1 MTSYWRRI
9 GAALAL
15 LASGAPSVLGAQE
28 QPEVVV
34 IERDDV
40 RIERSCTVDPSG
52 LTIADAN
59 GDGVVHIV
67 GDNITVAFS
76 RSPLNG
82 ADASTA
88 QDQLRGVGIRIT
100 GKNVVLRGAQ
110 VQGFKT
116 AVWAS
121 EADGLVV
128 EGCIFSNN
136 YAQRLRST
144 LGAEDLA
151 DWLWPHKNDGGE
163 WRENYGAALYVER
176 SKGVT
181 LRLNS
186 ARRGQNGICLSRVD
200 DSFVFDN
207 DMSFLS
213 GWGLALHRSSRNV
226 VDHNSFDFC
235 VRGYSHGV
243 YSRGQDS
250 AGILAFEQCSD
261 NLFAFNSATHGGDG
275 FFGFAGLEAL
285 EGAGVEHKG
294 LGCNR
299 NVLHGNDFS
308 YAAAIGIEL
317 TFSFDNLFQSN
328 RLVGGNYGVW
338 GGYSHNTR
346 VLDNTFAENTLS
358 ALAVEHGNGL
368 RVEGNRF
375 ERNARAIELWWDEDA
390 DLASKPWVKANGS
403 DSRGAEVGANEFRE
417 ERLALEL
424 RGGASA
430 RWLGGEGLATAV
442 DERSKLERVETL
454 APLAASVDPRLSELR
469 GTRVAVGARAGLSG
483 RERILVTEWGPYDWT
498 EPLLWR
504 AADEAGAHVYEL
516 LGTQVAVSTSKS
528 DAVRLKVE
536 PGPRSTRYVLS
547 SRKAGAVTPYEFR
560 VRLPA
565 RELAASGVLVDTLW
579 NTTFGG
585 WSTDPRTDAAAWR
598 SEVERGVRCEL
609 RALAFPFGGGGPS
622 ELAGAPQALREA
634 RLPHE
639 RFGLLATTKLELP
652 AGAWRVA
659 THSDDGVRVRI
670 DGATLLEN
678 WTHHGP
684 TRDQAQ
690 FEVAATRVVA
700 IEVEY
705 FELDGHAVL
714 EFALEPASPRAGAK

>member
-1 MTSYWRRI
+1 MNSIWRRI

-15 LASGAPSVLGAQE
+15 IASWAPSVLCAQE
-28 QPEVVV
+28 QAEVVV
-34 IERDDV
+34 IDRDDV

-52 LTIADAN
+52 MPIADAN
-59 GDGVVHIV
+59 GDGVLHIV

-76 RSPLNG
+76 RTALNG

-121 EADGLVV
+121 GADGLVV
-128 EGCIFSNN
+128 EGCTFSNN

-144 LGAEDLA
+144 LGAEDPA

-163 WRENYGAALYVER
+163 WRENYGAAVYVER

-235 VRGYSHGV
+235 NRGYSHGV

-358 ALAVEHGNGL
+358 ALAVEHGDGL

-403 DSRGAEVGANEFRE
+403 GSRGAEVGANEFRE

-442 DERSKLERVETL
+442 DERSRLERVDAL
-454 APLAASVDPRLSELR
+454 APLATSVDPRLSELR
-469 GTRVAVGARAGLSG
+469 GTRAAVGARAALAG

-516 LGTQVAVSTSKS
+516 LGMQVAVSTSKS
-528 DAVRLKVE
+528 DSVRLKVE

-547 SRKAGAVTPYEFR
+547 ARKAGAVTPYEFR

-565 RELAASGVLVDTLW
+565 RELAASGLLVDASW
-579 NTTFGG
+579 SATFGA
-585 WSTDPRTDAAAWR
+585 WSSDPRTDAAAWR
-598 SEVERGVRCEL
+598 AEVERGVRCEL
-609 RALAFPFGGGGPS
+609 RNLSFPFGGGGPS
-622 ELAGAPQALREA
+622 ELVGAPQAVREA

-639 RFGLLATTKLELP
+639 RFGLVAATKLELP
-652 AGAWRVA
+652 AGAWRVT

-714 EFALEPASPRAGAK
+714 EFALEPAPPRAGAK

>member
-1 MTSYWRRI
+1 MNAGKCWC
-9 GAALAL
+9 GAALAAL
-15 LASGAPSVLGAQE
+15 FALSPSALRAQGNAE
-28 QPEVVV
+28 EIVVV
-34 IERDDV
+34 SSDDV

-52 LTIADAN
+52 LPIVDAN

-67 GDNITVAFS
+67 GDDVTVMFS
-76 RSPLNG
+76 KTPLFG
-82 ADASTA
+82 AEASTPR
-88 QDQLRGVGIRIT
+88 DQLRGVGIRIT

-116 AVWAS
+116 GVWAS
-121 EADGLVV
+121 DADGLVV
-128 EGCIFSNN
+128 EGCSFSNN

-144 LGAEDLA
+144 LAAEDPA

-181 LRLNS
+181 LRLNL

-338 GGYSHNTR
+338 GGYSRNTR
-346 VLDNTFAENTLS
+346 VLDNSFADNTLS
-358 ALAVEHGNGL
+358 ALAVEHGDGL

-390 DLASKPWVKANGS
+390 ELAGKPWVKANGAL
-403 DSRGAEVGANEFRE
+403 SRGAEIGANEFRE

-442 DERSKLERVETL
+442 DERSKLERVDSLEPL
-454 APLAASVDPRLSELR
+454 APSADPRLSALR
-469 GTRVAVGARAGLSG
+469 GTRPAVGGRAALAG
-483 RERILVTEWGPYDWT
+483 RERILVTEWGPYDWN

-516 LGTQVAVSTSKS
+516 FGSQVAVFTSKS

-536 PGPRSTRYVLS
+536 AGPRSTRYLLT
-547 SRKAGAVTPYEFR
+547 SRKAGAVTPYEFG
-560 VRLPA
+560 VRLPGQ
-565 RELAASGVLVDTLW
+565 ELAASGVLVDANW
-579 NTTFGG
+579 SVVFGA
-585 WSTDPRTDAAAWR
+585 WSTDPRSDAAAWR
-598 SEVERGVRCEL
+598 TEVERGVRCEL
-609 RALAFPFGGGGPS
+609 RELSFAFGGDGPS
-622 ELAGAPQALREA
+622 ELPRAPQAVREA
-634 RLPHE
+634 RLPRE
-639 RFGLLATTKLELP
+639 KFGLLAATKLELP
-652 AGAWRVA
+652 AGAWRIA

-684 TRDQAQ
+684 TRDTAQ
-690 FEVAATRVVA
+690 FELDAARAVS

-714 EFALEPASPRAGAK
+714 EVALEPAPVGAK